1 MDLNLKKRYSMIRV
15 YNTILDDLEKTSSYE
30 RQKYEWLDNEED
42 IISSYTEDYYSL
54 FWDSCLM
61 FDYERSDVVF
71 GPEIDDAIKNLH
83 ALMAAIDGYKYT
95 EEEILNMPEMV
106 VIREEAARIL
116 KMLKEPNPNEGL
128 TFQWI
133 SPGEKK

>member
-1 MDLNLKKRYSMIRV
+1 
-15 YNTILDDLEKTSSYE
+15 
-30 RQKYEWLDNEED
+30 
-42 IISSYTEDYYSL
+42 
-54 FWDSCLM
+54 
-61 FDYERSDVVF
+61 
-71 GPEIDDAIKNLH
+71 
-83 ALMAAIDGYKYT
+83 MAAIDGYKYT

>member
-1 MDLNLKKRYSMIRV
+1 MIRPS
-15 YNTILDDLEKTSSYE
+15 NALFDDLEKVSSYD
-30 RQKYEWLDNEED
+30 RQRYEWIDNEEG
-42 IISSYTEDYYSL
+42 IVSSYVEDYYGM
-54 FWDSCLM
+54 FWDTGLM
-61 FDYERSDVVF
+61 DKYERVSLIF
-71 GPEIDDAIKNLH
+71 GPKIDDAIKNLH
-83 ALMAAIDGYKYT
+83 AMMAAIDGYKYT

-133 SPGEKK
+133 SPGEKR